1 MNITP
6 LKGGGML
13 KTKNTND
20 LRQELAQAT
29 DLDYFL
35 EANEQTFQLEPIPD
49 LLNRLVAEKNIQK
62 ANLARNSGMSEVYLH
77 QVFSGRRNPSRS
89 RIISL
94 CFGLGLNLE
103 ESQELLRRSGY
114 AELYPHNRRD
124 AILIYGLIH
133 EMNFFEINDRLFEKG
148 EETVC

>member
-1 MNITP
+1 
-6 LKGGGML
+6 ML
-13 KTKNTND
+13 KTKDTND

-35 EANEQTFQLEPIPD
+35 EVNEQTFRLEPIPD
-49 LLNRLVAEKNIQK
+49 LLNRLVVEKNIQK

-94 CFGLGLNLE
+94 CFGLGLTLD
-103 ESQELLRRSGY
+103 ESQVLLRRCGY
-114 AELYPHNRRD
+114 AELFPHNRRD

-133 EMNFFEINDRLFEKG
+133 EMTFFEINDRLFEKG
-148 EETVC
+148 EETLC